1 MYKKQVA
8 TTHYHPFQWIQ
19 LVPIKAVLGTESLFY
34 QTSAFISSNV
44 GIWQFKHHCM
54 TNITMNIIKIEEK
67 DTFHNV
73 IGYKQKPSV
82 SFLVRILVENFVTQ
96 K

>member
-1 MYKKQVA
+1 MD
-8 TTHYHPFQWIQ
+8 TTHCHPFSRDTIGSDKGYFWVLSPCFTRHQ
-19 LVPIKAVLGTESLFY
+19 LLLA
-34 QTSAFISSNV
+34 QTWVSGSSSAIVS
-44 GIWQFKHHCM
+44 

>member
-1 MYKKQVA
+1 MSGKTRTQYPK
-8 TTHYHPFQWIQ
+8 T
-19 LVPIKAVLGTESLFY
+19 
-34 QTSAFISSNV
+34 AFIGTN
-44 GIWQFKHHCM
+44 CM

>member
-1 MYKKQVA
+1 MD
-8 TTHYHPFQWIQ
+8 TTHCHPFSRDTIGSDKGYFWVLSPCFTRHQ
-19 LVPIKAVLGTESLFY
+19 LLLA
-34 QTSAFISSNV
+34 QTLVSGSS
-44 GIWQFKHHCM
+44 
-54 TNITMNIIKIEEK
+54 NIIKIEEK

>member
-1 MYKKQVA
+1 MD
-8 TTHYHPFQWIQ
+8 TTHCHPFQGIQ
-19 LVPIKAVLGTESLFY
+19 LVPIKAILGTESLFY
-34 QTSAFISSNV
+34 QTSASIGSNV
-44 GIWQFKHHCM
+44 GIRQLKRHCL

>member
-1 MYKKQVA
+1 MD
-8 TTHYHPFQWIQ
+8 TTHCHPFSRDTIGSDKGYFW
-19 LVPIKAVLGTESLFY
+19 VLSPCFT
-34 QTSAFISSNV
+34 SSNV

>member
-1 MYKKQVA
+1 MD
-8 TTHYHPFQWIQ
+8 TTHCHPFSRDTIGSDKGYFWVLSPCFTRHQ
-19 LVPIKAVLGTESLFY
+19 L
-34 QTSAFISSNV
+34 ISSNV
-44 GIWQFKHHCM
+44 GIWQFKHHCL